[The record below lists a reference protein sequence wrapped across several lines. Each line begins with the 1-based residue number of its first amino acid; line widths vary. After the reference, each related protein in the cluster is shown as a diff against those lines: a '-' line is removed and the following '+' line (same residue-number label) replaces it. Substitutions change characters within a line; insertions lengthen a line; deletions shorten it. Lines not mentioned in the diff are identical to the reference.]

1 MAHICG
7 NINSQFSK
15 SAHNNKGILWQA
27 SFSDKVPKIGTY
39 DVQ

>member
-1 MAHICG
+1 MAHTCG

-15 SAHNNKGILWQA
+15 LAHCNKGILWQA
-27 SFSDKVPKIGTY
+27 SFLDKVPKIGTY

>member
-7 NINSQFSK
+7 NINSQCSK
-15 SAHNNKGILWQA
+15 LAHNNNNILWQA
-27 SFSDKVPKIGTY
+27 SFLHKVPKIGTY